1 MAKKSDNQKQIKDV
15 AAILEVSKAMMAEK
29 DPDRLLNLIVD
40 KATQVLEAERGSI
53 FLVDFD
59 TKELYSRIAQDV
71 EIAEIRIPWDKGI
84 AGSVVQ
90 TRQIINIKDAYQDP
104 RFNKEIDKKTGYR
117 TRNILCGPLINH
129 KDEVIGSLQLLNKK
143 DGSFNDYD
151 ESLIT
156 AFSAQAAVAIENA
169 QLYQELE
176 LTFKSFLKT
185 LSSTL
190 DARDQTT
197 AGHSERVAR
206 YALNI
211 ARAMGFSEEEMK
223 VIDYAAALHDIGKIA
238 VRDDVLLK
246 PGKLTPEEYKK
257 MQSHAV
263 KTKEILDNMFFSRG
277 LRAIPHVASSHHEKI
292 DGSGYPYGLKES
304 QLSKAARIMAVADVY
319 EALTAADRPYKKAMT
334 PEQAI
339 AILEQ
344 GKGTHFDAEIVD
356 VFIKEKLYKIER
368 REFSRMDT
376 AIPLEYLVQGGK
388 KQVDDQPVKT
398 ETTNISLVGLAFS
411 SQRSLAMGTILE
423 LVLRLPERDLKVRGK
438 VIRNEPKGSQHIYQ
452 VGVEFINLAAK
463 QRDVLSGIFLVDH
476 V

>member
-1 MAKKSDNQKQIKDV
+1 MAKKPDNQKQIKDV

-84 AGSVVQ
+84 AGSAVQ
-90 TRQIINIKDAYQDP
+90 TRKIINIKDAYQDP

-356 VFIKEKLYKIER
+356 VFIKKRLYKIER
-368 REFSRMDT
+368 RKFFRMDAT
-376 AIPLEYLVQGGK
+376 IPLEYLVQSDK

-398 ETTNISLVGLAFS
+398 ETTNISPVGLIFS
-411 SQRSLAMGTILE
+411 SQRSLALGMILE
-423 LVLRLPERDLKVRGK
+423 LVLHLPEKDLKVRGK
-438 VIRNEPKGSQHIYQ
+438 VIRNDPKGSQHIYQ